1 MTSQAKRLGPTE
13 MTALELCSLATE
25 GTQEITEI
33 DFLTEMEYLSQMT
46 QITQILLRK
55 RRFRPARQL
64 RNISRVPAYQNL
76 KKIGDFCDFLFASSP

>member
-13 MTALELCSLATE
+13 MT
-25 GTQEITEI
+25 EITEI
-33 DFLTEMEYLSQMT
+33 DFLTEMEYLSQM
-46 QITQILLRK
+46 TQILLRK

-76 KKIGDFCDFLFASSP
+76 KFFGGFCEKFFKSLPTIGEDLGVVRSPLG